1 LVAVETR
8 LGRYDVIRTLARGAL
23 TDLLL
28 GRASGMEG
36 FQRHVL
42 IKRLRQEHAQD
53 PGVLEMFVNE
63 ARLAA
68 ALHHHNIV
76 QVLDIGEDGGQ
87 PFFAMEYVHGVDL
100 RRLLAL
106 LAKRGEQLP
115 FPHVVS
121 IIAAAAAAL
130 HHAHEQRNPDGSP
143 LGIVHRQVTPGNIL
157 VGYDGN
163 VKIVDFG
170 IAKAAI
176 KRSETGAG
184 VLRGSAPYMAPEQC
198 AGQRVDRRS
207 DVFALGIVLY
217 ELSTV
222 RRLFKGA
229 NEFLTMSAVVNAEV
243 PRPSQYRRD
252 VPPELEVIM
261 LKALSRD
268 PLARFQTAGALA
280 EALDKVART
289 VGVGASTS
297 QLASYMKL
305 QFGEQ
310 KEPWQT
316 GGPELDPE
324 TTAVDFDGGASGLAP
339 PPSEAVKNF
348 AIPRS
353 IEATKSSPINQA
365 RTSVVPP
372 PRSKGKTVPPPDR
385 SFNVATAVDSP
396 MRAKTEVDPDTDLT
410 DAAAVEAEPLPKQ
423 KTNVAAPPP
432 PPPGIE
438 STRPSK
444 NDLTEVVAPLSVIAA
459 RPQTVLPPRRRT
471 MLWLGVAGVAI
482 AGVIAAIVLWP
493 SPDLT
498 TRASAGPASSTAAP
512 APTPTPEQPPAPP
525 ERSAMEMTARDY
537 EAAHASADAA
547 VADPVAAE
555 TADAAV
561 AESVADD
568 EIVIDEKPAEAVPA
582 PIESKPAKPAVR
594 PATTP
599 TKRTTKPIA
608 KRTTTKKAATK
619 KAAAKKTKPK
629 WNPDDLFL
637 GE

>member
-1 LVAVETR
+1 VSIR
-8 LGRYDVIRTLARGAL
+8 LGRYDVIRTLAKGAL

-28 GRASGMEG
+28 ARASGMEG

-76 QVLDIGEDGGQ
+76 QVLDIGEDGGE
-87 PFFAMEYVHGVDL
+87 PFFAMEYLHGVDL

-106 LAKRGEQLP
+106 LAKRSEQLP
-115 FPHVVS
+115 FSHVVS

-130 HHAHEQRNPDGSP
+130 HHAHEQRNPEGGP

-176 KRSETGAG
+176 KRSETGVG
-184 VLRGSAPYMAPEQC
+184 VLRGIAPYMAPEQC
-198 AGQRVDRRS
+198 AGLHVDRRS

-268 PLARFQTAGALA
+268 PLARYQTAGAMA
-280 EALDKVART
+280 EALDKVARA
-289 VGVGASTS
+289 VGVGASTT
-297 QLASYMKL
+297 QLANYMKL

-310 KEPWQT
+310 KEPWLT
-316 GGPELDPE
+316 GGPEQDPE

-339 PPSEAVKNF
+339 PPTEAVKNF

-353 IEATKSSPINQA
+353 IEATKSSPISQA
-365 RTSVVPP
+365 RTSVAP
-372 PRSKGKTVPPPDR
+372 PRRVKGKTLPPPDR

-396 MRAKTEVDPDTDLT
+396 LRATTEVDPDTDLT
-410 DAAAVEAEPLPKQ
+410 DAPAAEAAPIPKQ

-432 PPPGIE
+432 PPSIE

-444 NDLTEVVAPLSVIAA
+444 NDLTQVVEPLSEIAA
-459 RPQTVLPPRRRT
+459 RAQTVLPERRRT
-471 MLWLGVAGVAI
+471 MLWLGLGAVAV
-482 AGVIAAIVLWP
+482 AGVIAVIALWP
-493 SPDLT
+493 SPELT
-498 TRASAGPASSTAAP
+498 TPASAAP
-512 APTPTPEQPPAPP
+512 AATMTPPAAPEAPPAVP

-537 EAAHASADAA
+537 EAAHAS
-547 VADPVAAE
+547 V
-555 TADAAV
+555 DAAV
-561 AESVADD
+561 AEPLAVDD
-568 EIVIDEKPAEAVPA
+568 EIVIDEVPVEAAPA
-582 PIESKPAKPAVR
+582 PVESKPAKPAVR
-594 PATTP
+594 PATRPTKRTIKP
-599 TKRTTKPIA
+599 TTKRTTK
-608 KRTTTKKAATK
+608 RAATK
-619 KAAAKKTKPK
+619 KATTKKKSKPK